1 MSDRKPLWRDAASVI
16 TAFIV
21 VVSFIMIGFFDLIAQ
36 AIFNKTHVEIDE
48 GWMAAM
54 LSLASAAFGY
64 LVGKR
69 KSDERSSFSD
79 RPLCESCP
87 IRSYVR
93 RVSD

>member
-21 VVSFIMIGFFDLIAQ
+21 VIAFICIGFIDLVAQ
-36 AIFNKTHVEIDE
+36 AVFDKTHVQIDE

-69 KSDERSSFSD
+69 KSDDHNAID
-79 RPLCESCP
+79 RPLCSSCP
-87 IRSYVR
+87 LRQYRQGES
-93 RVSD
+93 